1 MKYFYNNLKI
11 TTVMIRS
18 EIHKVYL
25 IFNKDKLV
33 TAEVNIALKF
43 TASHSSILSM
53 ELTFSISLTG
63 LKYLQ
68 PKTFQAT
75 KQLNRN
81 LNVLILIRNFKDSW
95 NLISEYRQITCAQ
108 NSIWMKLP
116 KLKLGMKYTK
126 SWNGLKS
133 VRKLQNVE
141 ILSLFQTNSFM
152 IHKTLF
158 N

>member
-1 MKYFYNNLKI
+1 
-11 TTVMIRS
+11 MIRS
-18 EIHKVYL
+18 EIHKVYR

-53 ELTFSISLTG
+53 ELTFSISLMG

-81 LNVLILIRNFKDSW
+81 SNVLILIRNFKDS
-95 NLISEYRQITCAQ
+95 
-108 NSIWMKLP
+108 
-116 KLKLGMKYTK
+116 
-126 SWNGLKS
+126 
-133 VRKLQNVE
+133 
-141 ILSLFQTNSFM
+141 
-152 IHKTLF
+152 
-158 N
+158 